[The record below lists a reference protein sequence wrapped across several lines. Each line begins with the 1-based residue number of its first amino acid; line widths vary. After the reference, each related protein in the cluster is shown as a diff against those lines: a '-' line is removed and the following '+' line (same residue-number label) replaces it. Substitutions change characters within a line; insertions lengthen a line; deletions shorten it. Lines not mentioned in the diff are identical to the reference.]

1 MKQGN
6 LELHVHNYHA
16 LSRVTQYKKFG
27 NPEVQNRSAD
37 TKHQIHWWDGLDGAT
52 TVGPGALLFSNSCG
66 VNSTDRG
73 GPWQSAVLILY

>member
-27 NPEVQNRSAD
+27 STEQIGRHQ
-37 TKHQIHWWDGLDGAT
+37 THQIHWWDGLDGVT
-52 TVGPGALLFSNSCG
+52 TVGPGASLFSNSCG